1 MQLMQNSQ
9 NIELTQPTLT
19 SMLKFIDSV
28 DFTDSLIH
36 MASFH
41 FIQTKMTKGNI
52 FQANMEIMSMTAEP
66 EEKDIDGELFWI
78 SSLHLMININVPLS
92 MRMGG
97 AIFC

>member
-1 MQLMQNSQ
+1 
-9 NIELTQPTLT
+9 
-19 SMLKFIDSV
+19 
-28 DFTDSLIH
+28 
-36 MASFH
+36 
-41 FIQTKMTKGNI
+41 
-52 FQANMEIMSMTAEP
+52 MTAEP